1 MSHSSKN
8 NTSTNNKENGNNSR
22 NFRPSKQR
30 KQKENSQK
38 NLEGNKNGEYAQS
51 FDKIVEKRCIP
62 GVNRSFAGCSSSSKI
77 PSKNIKVITPTRQQ
91 NGNKISNKFLQ
102 KDESKIEFSKKKN
115 SKNFQQQNGGKINN
129 QNKWSNQNGSYFTK
143 NIQNNYPLIR
153 QSPTCLL
160 RPLKEELKIDGKSS
174 EFKPLLYGQFNSSPV
189 IPPDV
194 NCPPRRRRHRLRS
207 SIPAEI
213 NGNTLS
219 GNEEVFTRSLVGV
232 ILKNSLEEN
241 KFKNDAV
248 NNWAEF
254 LVYQDSKASF
264 NSIIRLQADGMIDC
278 ISPGSWL
285 LVILMSP
292 VNYKTLN
299 FDTILVPK
307 KVIFCRHRFMTS
319 CFDGQVSF
327 FVTATLRKDI
337 ISGDKNKFVYHPRLC
352 NLFIDKEELIDP
364 LIKMFGNNSEK
375 EENDIPIKIR
385 LWCFPFIQN
394 NNCQL
399 EFKLKQID
407 ERYYAKINSTENE
420 EESNDE
426 NSDFNIGEEKQLLF
440 STNFCNWFS
449 ECIERF
455 YIKNKMNNDRKIKMD
470 KFVNLLN
477 KKLKNDLDLPNEA
490 KLILFGSA
498 ISGFGS
504 NDCDLDICLINCG
517 IDSSLNPSKSFPI
530 KRIILSQIANILRKD
545 EEFMQITAVLDART
559 PIVKFEHLPTKFN
572 GDLSVDNTLALH
584 NSELL
589 KLYQEFD
596 ERVAPLGFAIKCWAK
611 LYGINDASKGSISS
625 YAYIIML
632 IYYLQRCSPPIL
644 PFLQQ
649 QQKEEEEDNN
659 SSLKI
664 VEGWKVYYSKDINL
678 IKQKFQSKFTS
689 NKQTLAE
696 LFLNFLHFYGYKFC
710 IHSNIVQIRV
720 NGIYDKRQAKVP
732 MRRKIYVEDPF
743 DLNHN
748 LTAGVYSE
756 NLNYFIKCCQKPLI
770 GLRQLDKEIFSLN
783 EVSSDNNNNNN
794 KLQNE
799 KLKMDFS
806 TLMLIYRPR
815 RVTEPKKKKTKPKK
829 ELPSKEILEN

>member
-1 MSHSSKN
+1 MSHSSN
-8 NTSTNNKENGNNSR
+8 NTSKNDKENGNNSR

-30 KQKENSQK
+30 KQNENSQK
-38 NLEGNKNGEYAQS
+38 ILEGNKNGEYAQRM
-51 FDKIVEKRCIP
+51 DIVEKKYIHEAFSNKFL
-62 GVNRSFAGCSSSSKI
+62 GVCSSSPRT

-91 NGNKISNKFLQ
+91 KENKIFNKYLQ
-102 KDESKIEFSKKKN
+102 KDETKIVSSIRKN
-115 SKNFQQQNGGKINN
+115 SKQFQQQNGGKINN
-129 QNKWSNQNGSYFTK
+129 QNKYSNQNGSHFNK
-143 NIQNNYPLIR
+143 NIQNNRPLMR
-153 QSPTCLL
+153 QSPTPLL

-219 GNEEVFTRSLVGV
+219 VIEEVFTRSLVGV

-254 LVYQDSKASF
+254 LVYQDSKATF
-264 NSIIRLQADGMIDC
+264 NSIVRLQTDYGMLSC
-278 ISPGSWL
+278 SPPGSWRR
-285 LVILMSP
+285 VILTNP
-292 VNYKTLN
+292 VNYKKLN

-307 KVIFCRHRFMTS
+307 KVLFYQRHFMTS
-319 CFDGQVSF
+319 FSDGQVSF
-327 FVTATLRKDI
+327 FVTATLRRDI
-337 ISGDKNKFVYHPRLC
+337 ISEDKNKFVYHSRLC

-364 LIKMFGNNSEK
+364 LIKM
-375 EENDIPIKIR
+375 
-385 LWCFPFIQN
+385 CFPFIQN

-426 NSDFNIGEEKQLLF
+426 NSNIGEQQLLF

-455 YIKNKMNNDRKIKMD
+455 YIKNKMNNDKKIKMD

-477 KKLKNDLDLPNEA
+477 KKLKNNLDLPDEA

-545 EEFMQITAVLDART
+545 DEFMQITAVLDART
-559 PIVKFEHLPTKFN
+559 PIVKFEHLPTGFN
-572 GDLSVDNTLALH
+572 G
-584 NSELL
+584 E
-589 KLYQEFD
+589 
-596 ERVAPLGFAIKCWAK
+596 
-611 LYGINDASKGSISS
+611 
-625 YAYIIML
+625 
-632 IYYLQRCSPPIL
+632 
-644 PFLQQ
+644 
-649 QQKEEEEDNN
+649 
-659 SSLKI
+659 
-664 VEGWKVYYSKDINL
+664 
-678 IKQKFQSKFTS
+678 
-689 NKQTLAE
+689 
-696 LFLNFLHFYGYKFC
+696 
-710 IHSNIVQIRV
+710 
-720 NGIYDKRQAKVP
+720 
-732 MRRKIYVEDPF
+732 
-743 DLNHN
+743 
-748 LTAGVYSE
+748 
-756 NLNYFIKCCQKPLI
+756 YFEC
-770 GLRQLDKEIFSLN
+770 
-783 EVSSDNNNNNN
+783 
-794 KLQNE
+794 
-799 KLKMDFS
+799 
-806 TLMLIYRPR
+806 
-815 RVTEPKKKKTKPKK
+815 
-829 ELPSKEILEN
+829 

>member
-1 MSHSSKN
+1 ML
-8 NTSTNNKENGNNSR
+8 
-22 NFRPSKQR
+22 F
-30 KQKENSQK
+30 
-38 NLEGNKNGEYAQS
+38 
-51 FDKIVEKRCIP
+51 
-62 GVNRSFAGCSSSSKI
+62 
-77 PSKNIKVITPTRQQ
+77 
-91 NGNKISNKFLQ
+91 
-102 KDESKIEFSKKKN
+102 
-115 SKNFQQQNGGKINN
+115 
-129 QNKWSNQNGSYFTK
+129 
-143 NIQNNYPLIR
+143 
-153 QSPTCLL
+153 
-160 RPLKEELKIDGKSS
+160 
-174 EFKPLLYGQFNSSPV
+174 
-189 IPPDV
+189 
-194 NCPPRRRRHRLRS
+194 
-207 SIPAEI
+207 
-213 NGNTLS
+213 
-219 GNEEVFTRSLVGV
+219 
-232 ILKNSLEEN
+232 
-241 KFKNDAV
+241 
-248 NNWAEF
+248 
-254 LVYQDSKASF
+254 
-264 NSIIRLQADGMIDC
+264 C

-285 LVILMSP
+285 LVILKNP
-292 VNYKTLN
+292 INYKTLN

-307 KVIFCRHRFMTS
+307 KVVFCRHRFMTS

-327 FVTATLRKDI
+327 FVTATLRRDI
-337 ISGDKNKFVYHPRLC
+337 ISGDKNKFVYHSRLC

-399 EFKLKQID
+399 KFKLKQID

-477 KKLKNDLDLPNEA
+477 KKLKNNLDLPNEA
-490 KLILFGSA
+490 KLILFGSP

-530 KRIILSQIANILRKD
+530 KRVILSQIANILRKD

-649 QQKEEEEDNN
+649 QE
-659 SSLKI
+659 
-664 VEGWKVYYSKDINL
+664 
-678 IKQKFQSKFTS
+678 
-689 NKQTLAE
+689 
-696 LFLNFLHFYGYKFC
+696 
-710 IHSNIVQIRV
+710 
-720 NGIYDKRQAKVP
+720 
-732 MRRKIYVEDPF
+732 
-743 DLNHN
+743 
-748 LTAGVYSE
+748 
-756 NLNYFIKCCQKPLI
+756 
-770 GLRQLDKEIFSLN
+770 
-783 EVSSDNNNNNN
+783 
-794 KLQNE
+794 
-799 KLKMDFS
+799 
-806 TLMLIYRPR
+806 
-815 RVTEPKKKKTKPKK
+815 KKKKTII
-829 ELPSKEILEN
+829 ILLKLLKDGKFIIQKILI

>member
-1 MSHSSKN
+1 MSQSSNNN

-30 KQKENSQK
+30 KQKENPQK
-38 NLEGNKNGEYAQS
+38 ILEGNKNGEYAQG
-51 FDKIVEKRCIP
+51 FYKIVEKKYIP
-62 GVNRSFAGCSSSSKI
+62 QDLLNKSFAGCSSSNSKI

-91 NGNKISNKFLQ
+91 KGNKAFNKYLQ
-102 KDESKIEFSKKKN
+102 KDETKIEFSKKKN
-115 SKNFQQQNGGKINN
+115 SNNFQQQNGGKINN
-129 QNKWSNQNGSYFTK
+129 QNKWSNQNGSHFNK
-143 NIQNNYPLIR
+143 NIQNNYSLIR
-153 QSPTCLL
+153 QSPTSLL

-174 EFKPLLYGQFNSSPV
+174 EFKPLLYGCQFNSSPV

-194 NCPPRRRRHRLRS
+194 NCSPRRRRHRPRN

-219 GNEEVFTRSLVGV
+219 GNEGEVFTRSLVGV

-241 KFKNDAV
+241 KLKNGAV

-264 NSIIRLQADGMIDC
+264 NSIIRLQADEMLFC

-285 LVILMSP
+285 LVILKNP
-292 VNYKTLN
+292 INYKTLN

-307 KVIFCRHRFMTS
+307 KVVFCRHRFMTS

-327 FVTATLRKDI
+327 FVTATLRRDI
-337 ISGDKNKFVYHPRLC
+337 ISGDKNKFVYHSRLC

-399 EFKLKQID
+399 KFKLKQID

-477 KKLKNDLDLPNEA
+477 KKLKNNLDLPNEA
-490 KLILFGSA
+490 KLILFGSP

-517 IDSSLNPSKSFPI
+517 IDSSLNPSIFI
-530 KRIILSQIANILRKD
+530 DIRLNILSQIGNLLRKD
-545 EEFMQITAVLDART
+545 DEFGEIILLRHART
-559 PIVKFEHLPTKFN
+559 PILKFKHLPTNFN
-572 GDLSVDNTLALH
+572 CEWV
-584 NSELL
+584 
-589 KLYQEFD
+589 
-596 ERVAPLGFAIKCWAK
+596 GF
-611 LYGINDASKGSISS
+611 
-625 YAYIIML
+625 
-632 IYYLQRCSPPIL
+632 
-644 PFLQQ
+644 
-649 QQKEEEEDNN
+649 
-659 SSLKI
+659 
-664 VEGWKVYYSKDINL
+664 
-678 IKQKFQSKFTS
+678 
-689 NKQTLAE
+689 
-696 LFLNFLHFYGYKFC
+696 
-710 IHSNIVQIRV
+710 
-720 NGIYDKRQAKVP
+720 
-732 MRRKIYVEDPF
+732 
-743 DLNHN
+743 
-748 LTAGVYSE
+748 
-756 NLNYFIKCCQKPLI
+756 YF
-770 GLRQLDKEIFSLN
+770 
-783 EVSSDNNNNNN
+783 
-794 KLQNE
+794 
-799 KLKMDFS
+799 
-806 TLMLIYRPR
+806 
-815 RVTEPKKKKTKPKK
+815 
-829 ELPSKEILEN
+829 